1 MISHAQRHQH
11 RDVHRFE
18 KISNIIKQFKLS
30 CSKLAANFQSMEVK
44 LTKIWHYSQINF
56 LFQVRNSNFSAFIDV
71 FTANTYVMVILSD
84 SKIPSEAILVNIRNA
99 RKHFEQLERDSQA
112 HRPAGYARS

>member
-1 MISHAQRHQH
+1 
-11 RDVHRFE
+11 
-18 KISNIIKQFKLS
+18 
-30 CSKLAANFQSMEVK
+30 
-44 LTKIWHYSQINF
+44 
-56 LFQVRNSNFSAFIDV
+56 
-71 FTANTYVMVILSD
+71 MVILSD